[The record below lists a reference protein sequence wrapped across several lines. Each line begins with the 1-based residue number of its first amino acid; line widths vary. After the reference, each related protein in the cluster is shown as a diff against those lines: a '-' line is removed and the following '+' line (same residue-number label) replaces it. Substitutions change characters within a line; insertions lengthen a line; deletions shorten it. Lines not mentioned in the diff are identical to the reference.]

1 MGFGKDMIWGAATAA
16 YQIEGGFNEDGKGL
30 SVWDVF
36 CEKPNVIK
44 NGDSGRV
51 ACDHYHRYKEDVR
64 LLKEMGAK
72 SYRFSVSWPRVL
84 PNGTGEVNPAG
95 IKFYNDLIDEL
106 IANGIE
112 PMLTLFHWDYP
123 QALEDRGGWL
133 NPDSPKWFAEYA
145 RVIAENFGDRVKLFA
160 TFNEPQVFM
169 GSGYHYGSLAPGKK
183 LSLPEFTRACF
194 NVLLAHG
201 AAVKQL
207 RTSVPDCRVG
217 YVTATVFYAPEDED
231 DAGLIAEAKKQTF
244 SLDIDNFFGRIAFW
258 CDPVFLGTLP
268 QTEGLAAI
276 EPHLPADYKRLLK
289 EEVCRPLDFCGLNVY
304 FGYRVGRRDGS
315 IKQLNFAPDAPRTAM
330 NWPITPESMYWGTK
344 FIFER
349 YGLPVYISEN
359 GLACPDVVTHD
370 GAVHDEARIKF
381 MHDYISELE
390 RAADEGADVAGYY
403 AWSFMDN
410 FEWNC
415 GYGPRFGL
423 VHIDYATQ
431 KRTPKDSYYAY
442 RDFIKRFY
450 GE

>member
-36 CEKPNVIK
+36 CEKPNVVK

-51 ACDHYHRYKEDVR
+51 ACDHYHRYREDVR

-169 GSGYHYGSLAPGKK
+169 GSGYY
-183 LSLPEFTRACF
+183 
-194 NVLLAHG
+194 
-201 AAVKQL
+201 
-207 RTSVPDCRVG
+207 
-217 YVTATVFYAPEDED
+217 
-231 DAGLIAEAKKQTF
+231 
-244 SLDIDNFFGRIAFW
+244 
-258 CDPVFLGTLP
+258 
-268 QTEGLAAI
+268 
-276 EPHLPADYKRLLK
+276 
-289 EEVCRPLDFCGLNVY
+289 
-304 FGYRVGRRDGS
+304 
-315 IKQLNFAPDAPRTAM
+315 
-330 NWPITPESMYWGTK
+330 
-344 FIFER
+344 
-349 YGLPVYISEN
+349 
-359 GLACPDVVTHD
+359 
-370 GAVHDEARIKF
+370 
-381 MHDYISELE
+381 
-390 RAADEGADVAGYY
+390 
-403 AWSFMDN
+403 
-410 FEWNC
+410 
-415 GYGPRFGL
+415 
-423 VHIDYATQ
+423 
-431 KRTPKDSYYAY
+431 
-442 RDFIKRFY
+442 
-450 GE
+450 